1 MSSRYTC
8 AVAGV
13 RTASLFEAAQYST
26 AQMDENSR
34 VRHPSRDTWV
44 PPSFN
49 CCEHEVQVGLPEI
62 LLWVLLDLEWDAQWV
77 CHARPQGRPHDTVL
91 GSPASSCRS
100 GTPPFPLRRQMQLW
114 KALEAARGWTASSGH
129 TQARPSSHIPFFSAG
144 GLLLTPQQLH
154 RRLGRLT
161 RHTGRRGGPGRAR
174 RELGGAR
181 AGGARDRRA
190 GARPGLV
197 LACAAVAAS
206 VR

>member
-26 AQMDENSR
+26 AQMDENSC

-100 GTPPFPLRRQMQLW
+100 GTPPFPLRRQMH
-114 KALEAARGWTASSGH
+114 ALEGSRSSTWLDCRLRPHPG
-129 TQARPSSHIPFFSAG
+129 QA
-144 GLLLTPQQLH
+144 LLTHPFLLC
-154 RRLGRLT
+154 RRPPSHSPAT
-161 RHTGRRGGPGRAR
+161 AQTSSYW
-174 RELGGAR
+174 
-181 AGGARDRRA
+181 
-190 GARPGLV
+190 
-197 LACAAVAAS
+197 AV
-206 VR
+206 